1 PDQVRSEPPARRR
14 MWKHA
19 ATSQELIAV
28 SAVASAHP
36 AATYASSSAAEPR
49 CRTAETESSR
59 VRTEVAANSGNRE
72 PVRWPGDPESTSASA
87 GGLVGRGRSTLPLRV
102 ASPSAA
108 ANTWCRTGA
117 SITPATSSSSTAT
130 PIEMQNSG
138 SPAAKLLVPS
148 MGSTKKLTTGSPSP
162 LPAARSSAG
171 RSPPSAPPMRAV
183 GSRRRSSE
191 TMISSLARSCSVAVS
206 WWEVLSS
213 RARPSRSR
221 PRRYSAAAWAAA
233 RAMSSRCGAEGTAAG
248 GVRGAEVFILVR
260 LARGDRPRAG
270 GQGADGLP
278 RLRPG
283 SCSAQ
288 QVPQV
293 RGHQEPVGVGGLAH
307 AAEVLEAGVELRELA
322 PAQPVLLAPVG
333 AGPEGRQG
341 ALDEQ
346 QVG

>member
-1 PDQVRSEPPARRR
+1 
-14 MWKHA
+14 
-19 ATSQELIAV
+19 
-28 SAVASAHP
+28 
-36 AATYASSSAAEPR
+36 
-49 CRTAETESSR
+49 
-59 VRTEVAANSGNRE
+59 
-72 PVRWPGDPESTSASA
+72 
-87 GGLVGRGRSTLPLRV
+87 
-102 ASPSAA
+102 
-108 ANTWCRTGA
+108 
-117 SITPATSSSSTAT
+117 
-130 PIEMQNSG
+130 
-138 SPAAKLLVPS
+138 
-148 MGSTKKLTTGSPSP
+148 TGSPSP
-162 LPAARSSAG
+162 LPAAGSSAG
-171 RSPPSAPPMRAV
+171 RSPPSSPTMRAV

-191 TMISSLARSCSVAVS
+191 TMISSLARSCSVTMS
-206 WWEVLSS
+206 WWEVLYS

-341 ALDEQ
+341 ARDVEP
-346 QVG
+346 VGTRLRRVVAVRSEIHAVAAVRGGQPHVVGRGAADLEREGDAHALCLEALAQRCEGLLEALGGKRPLGLVEAHAARR